1 MSRLPDLPLQTVLD
15 LLREFDYSEM
25 RRNDRYLHLKHID
38 DSIVVTIPNRTKV
51 HGAILRSALC
61 QGGIPEKDF
70 IEGLKGIIPVF
81 GKESVI
87 AHVDILGFKS
97 LLTEAKKSESKFDE
111 VLNHYHSALRSA
123 FSSIKSMTERR
134 HKFNWRRICHVRVYT
149 DNLLFIS
156 ELENQTEGE
165 PDFGRALDEI
175 AMYQLE
181 LAIRGYFVRGGIV
194 LERCYCDEVT
204 VFSPALADAE
214 GIEKNAYF
222 PRIILESSA
231 KEKLLR
237 YLEWYRA
244 PAFCHFNDMVV
255 IDPDGTWFINYLYVL
270 RWFSDDMMGMMERYG
285 EKLPVSE
292 GPYFPAAISD
302 LHLHRDHIKK
312 RLAEFKDNP
321 AIFRKYLWL
330 ACYHNWFCSTYFSE
344 DGDVRIPDVG
354 TELMFTGCLVAKSR
368 INHNDR

>member
-38 DSIVVTIPNRTKV
+38 DSIVITIPNRTKV

-61 QGGIPEKDF
+61 QGGIPEKVF

-270 RWFSDDMMGMMERYG
+270 RWFNDDMMDMMERHG

-302 LHLHRDHIKK
+302 LHLHRDHIRK

-344 DGDVRIPDVG
+344 DGDAEISDVG
-354 TELMFTGCLVAKSR
+354 TTLTFESCFAAKSEV
-368 INHNDR
+368 NHNN